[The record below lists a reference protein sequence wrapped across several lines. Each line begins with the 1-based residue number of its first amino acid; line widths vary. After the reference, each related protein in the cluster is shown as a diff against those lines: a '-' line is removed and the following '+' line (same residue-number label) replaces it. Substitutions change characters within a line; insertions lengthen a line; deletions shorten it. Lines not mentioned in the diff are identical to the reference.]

1 MDAGTRPADADA
13 DADAPF
19 RLTGRV
25 AVVTGSSSG
34 LGEAIAHELAAA
46 GAAVVV
52 SSRELARAEAVA
64 GAIAGAGGRAI
75 AVAGDVTDPAVVEE
89 LAARAR
95 DELGGLDVWVN
106 NAGIGMVRPS
116 LELSLEDWQRT
127 MDLDLTATW
136 VGCQVAGRHMVAAGR
151 GVIVN
156 VSSVAGHTALPQ
168 RAAYCAAKH
177 GVVGLTKV
185 LATEW
190 APHGR
195 AGRLGRPRVRHD
207 APSSAR
213 AWPTAGSPPED
224 VEGRTPLGRLGE
236 AVEVARAVRF
246 LASDAASYV
255 TGAQLMV
262 DGGWTADGGWWT
274 PADLTARGPRG
285 ETNAR

>member
-1 MDAGTRPADADA
+1 MSADE
-13 DADAPF
+13 PF

-46 GAAVVV
+46 GAAVVI
-52 SSRELARAEAVA
+52 SSREPARAQAVA
-64 GAIAGAGGRAI
+64 AAIADAGGTALP
-75 AVAGDVTDPAVVEE
+75 VAGDVTRVEAVEE

-116 LELSLEDWQRT
+116 LELTLEDWQRT
-127 MDLDLTATW
+127 LDLDLTAAF
-136 VGCQVAGRHMVAAGR
+136 VGCQVAGRHMVAEGR

-168 RAAYCAAKH
+168 RAAYCTAKH
-177 GVVGLTKV
+177 GLVGLTKV
-185 LATEW
+185 LSAEW
-190 APHGR
+190 APHGVR
-195 AGRLGRPRVRHD
+195 VVSVDPAFVMTPLVRQTMADGRF
-207 APSSAR
+207 AE
-213 AWPTAGSPPED
+213 ED
-224 VEGRTPLGRLGE
+224 ILRRTPLGRLGE
-236 AVEVARAVRF
+236 GAEVARAGRF

-262 DGGWTADGGWWT
+262 DGGWTANGGW
-274 PADLTARGPRG
+274 
-285 ETNAR
+285 

>member
-1 MDAGTRPADADA
+1 MAADPRPADAPDA
-13 DADAPF
+13 DGGADAPF

-52 SSRELARAEAVA
+52 SSRDAGRAGAVA
-64 GAIAGAGGRAI
+64 DAIGAAGHT
-75 AVAGDVTDPAVVEE
+75 AVAMAADVTDPAAVAA
-89 LAARAR
+89 LAATARA
-95 DELGGLDVWVN
+95 DLGGLDVWVN

-116 LELSLEDWQRT
+116 LELSLEDWRRT
-127 MDLDLTATW
+127 IDLDLTAAW
-136 VGCQVAGRHMVAAGR
+136 VGCQEAGRHMTAAGR

-177 GVVGLTKV
+177 GLVGLTKV

-190 APHGR
+190 APHGV
-195 AGRLGRPRVRHD
+195 RVVSVDPAFVLTPLVRQSMAD
-207 APSSAR
+207 GGFAAR
-213 AWPTAGSPPED
+213 D

-262 DGGWTADGGWWT
+262 DGGWTADGGWRDAGRT
-274 PADLTARGPRG
+274 
-285 ETNAR
+285 

>member
-1 MDAGTRPADADA
+1 MSADES
-13 DADAPF
+13 F

-52 SSRELARAEAVA
+52 SSRELSRARDVA
-64 GAIAGAGGRAI
+64 TAIAHAGGRALP
-75 AVAGDVTDPAVVEE
+75 VAGDVTRVETVEE

-116 LELSLEDWQRT
+116 LELTLEDWQRT
-127 MDLDLTATW
+127 LDLDLTATFA
-136 VGCQVAGRHMVAAGR
+136 GCQVAGRHMVAAGS

-185 LATEW
+185 LAAEW
-190 APHGR
+190 APHGVR
-195 AGRLGRPRVRHD
+195 VVSVDPAFVMTPLVRQTMADGRF
-207 APSSAR
+207 AE
-213 AWPTAGSPPED
+213 ED
-224 VEGRTPLGRLGE
+224 ILARTPLGRLGQ
-236 AVEVARAVRF
+236 APEVARAVRF

-262 DGGWTADGGWWT
+262 DGGWTANGGW
-274 PADLTARGPRG
+274 
-285 ETNAR
+285 

>member
-1 MDAGTRPADADA
+1 MSADDA
-13 DADAPF
+13 F

-52 SSRELARAEAVA
+52 SSRDLDRARAVA
-64 GAIAGAGGRAI
+64 DAIRQAGGTALP
-75 AVAGDVTDPAVVEE
+75 VAGDVTQPAAVEE
-89 LAARAR
+89 LSARAR

-116 LELSLEDWQRT
+116 LELTLEDWQRT
-127 MDLDLTATW
+127 IDLDLTATF

-156 VSSVAGHTALPQ
+156 VSSVAGHTALPL

-185 LATEW
+185 LSSEW
-190 APHGR
+190 APHGVR
-195 AGRLGRPRVRHD
+195 VVSVDPAFVMTPLVRQSMADGRF
-207 APSSAR
+207 AE
-213 AWPTAGSPPED
+213 ED
-224 VEGRTPLGRLGE
+224 IIGRTPLGRLGQG
-236 AVEVARAVRF
+236 AEVARAVRF
-246 LASDAASYV
+246 LASDAAAYV

-262 DGGWTADGGWWT
+262 DGGWTANGGW
-274 PADLTARGPRG
+274 
-285 ETNAR
+285 

>member
-1 MDAGTRPADADA
+1 MSADES
-13 DADAPF
+13 F
-19 RLTGRV
+19 RLSGRV

-52 SSRELARAEAVA
+52 SSRELRRAQAVA
-64 GAIAGAGGRAI
+64 TAIGQAGGTALP
-75 AVAGDVTDPAVVEE
+75 VAGDVTRVEAVEE
-89 LAARAR
+89 LAARAV

-106 NAGIGMVRPS
+106 HAGIGMVRPS
-116 LELSLEDWQRT
+116 LELTLEDWQRT
-127 MDLDLTATW
+127 LDLDLTATFT
-136 VGCQVAGRHMVAAGR
+136 GCQVAGRHMVAAGR

-185 LATEW
+185 LAAEW
-190 APHGR
+190 APHGVR
-195 AGRLGRPRVRHD
+195 VVSVDPAFVMTPLVRQTMADGRF
-207 APSSAR
+207 AE
-213 AWPTAGSPPED
+213 ED
-224 VEGRTPLGRLGE
+224 ILARTPLGRLGQG
-236 AVEVARAVRF
+236 AEVARAVRF

-262 DGGWTADGGWWT
+262 DGGWTANGGW
-274 PADLTARGPRG
+274 
-285 ETNAR
+285 

>member
-1 MDAGTRPADADA
+1 MSADES
-13 DADAPF
+13 F

-52 SSRELARAEAVA
+52 SSRELSRARGVA
-64 GAIAGAGGRAI
+64 TAIAQAGGTALP
-75 AVAGDVTDPAVVEE
+75 VAGDVTRVETVEE

-116 LELSLEDWQRT
+116 LELTLEDWQRT
-127 MDLDLTATW
+127 LDLDLTATFA
-136 VGCQVAGRHMVAAGR
+136 GCQVAGRHMVAAGS

-185 LATEW
+185 LAAEW
-190 APHGR
+190 APHGVR
-195 AGRLGRPRVRHD
+195 VVSVDPAFVMTPLVRQTMADGRF
-207 APSSAR
+207 AE
-213 AWPTAGSPPED
+213 ED
-224 VEGRTPLGRLGE
+224 ILARTPLGRLGQ
-236 AVEVARAVRF
+236 APEVARAVRF

-262 DGGWTADGGWWT
+262 DGGWTANGGW
-274 PADLTARGPRG
+274 
-285 ETNAR
+285 